1 MEDLINKIRTAMF
14 EEHERMCAKYGDT
27 YHTSHEAYAV
37 TLEEYE
43 EVTELLEWM
52 KLRLEGM
59 WDGIKQD
66 YPPHKMAKDM
76 SYMCQFAIR
85 TAAECVQVAA
95 CCHKALQS
103 ECCKES
109 EDE

>member
-43 EVTELLEWM
+43 EVTELLAWM
-52 KLRLEGM
+52 KVHLEKM

-66 YPPHKMAKDM
+66 YPPHEMAHHMSKM
-76 SYMCQFAIR
+76 YQFAIR
-85 TAAECVQVAA
+85 AAAECVQVAA

-103 ECCKES
+103 DCCRDNH
-109 EDE
+109 DE